1 MHDQAYQWKNDV
13 NDFLLSAEFII
24 ILLYLIYFIDL
35 QIIKT
40 SNILD
45 MDHKFCKIH
54 FCIIKLN
61 LNST

>member
-13 NDFLLSAEFII
+13 NDFLLTVEFFI
-24 ILLYLIYFIDL
+24 ILLYLYFIDL

-45 MDHKFCKIH
+45 MDHKFFKIH